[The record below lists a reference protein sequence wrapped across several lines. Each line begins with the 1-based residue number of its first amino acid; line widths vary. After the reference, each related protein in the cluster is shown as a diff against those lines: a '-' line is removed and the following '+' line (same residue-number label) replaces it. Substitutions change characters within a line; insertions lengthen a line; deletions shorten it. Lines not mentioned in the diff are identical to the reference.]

1 MGTPQTSITNQL
13 GNMQQQDATLSQ
25 IGDQNQQLQNLA
37 TNGSPLVQAQLQ
49 SQMQGAT
56 NNNIKNATGVM
67 ANAKGINSAMA
78 AREAGYNAANTQ
90 QQASNQLAQTG
101 AQSQLEAQMA
111 GQNILS
117 NNLNSQYA
125 NQTSTYNQQNA
136 LNQQNAQFGAT
147 QGLAI
152 AKGIGS
158 FLGGGMSALAG
169 AGGGGGGAAALAANG
184 GMVQQMADGGD
195 ASSPDDT
202 SVSQPA
208 TIGNPY
214 GQVAAFM
221 QNLDTS
227 KGPASQGGK
236 MMDNEFTTLGK
247 GVGGLFNSF
256 GSSGSDMTSAPQ
268 SSPTPDD
275 ASLQEQF
282 AKGGKAKKKIPA
294 MVSPGETYLKPNQVK
309 QVAKGANP
317 LKVGEHIP
325 GKPKVPGNSYAN
337 DVVPKKLDAGGVVI
351 PNSVMQS
358 SDPAHNAYK
367 FVQAVMAKNRSKGK

>member
-1 MGTPQTSITNQL
+1 MGAPQTSITNQL
-13 GNMQQQDATLSQ
+13 GNKAQTDATLSQ
-25 IGDQNQQLQNLA
+25 IGDQNQQLQNIA

-49 SQMQGAT
+49 AQQQKNT
-56 NNNIKNATGVM
+56 NANIAQSAGVI
-67 ANAKGINSAMA
+67 AGAKGINSGMA
-78 AREAGYNAANTQ
+78 AREAGYNAANSQ

-111 GQNILS
+111 GQNMLS

-152 AKGIGS
+152 AKGVGS

-169 AGGGGGGAAALAANG
+169 SGGGGAAMLAADG
-184 GMVQQMADGGD
+184 GMVPKMADGGD
-195 ASSPDDT
+195 ASSPEDT

-214 GQVAAFM
+214 AQVAAFM
-221 QNLDTS
+221 QNLDGS
-227 KGPASQGGK
+227 KGPNSQAGK

-247 GVGGLFNSF
+247 GVGNLFSGL
-256 GSSGSDMTSAPQ
+256 GSSSSDMTSAPE

-275 ASLQEQF
+275 ASLQGQF

-294 MVSPGETYLKPNQVK
+294 MVSPGETYLKPGQVK

-317 LKVGEHIP
+317 LKVGERIP

-367 FVQAVMAKNRSKGK
+367 FVQAVMAKNRAKGKK